1 MTPAGPVAAAGEG
14 AAAGGDWRQV
24 PAGGQR
30 ASPAA
35 GRRALPVADRRAAV
49 ALVVLALAVYNL
61 NFRVI
66 QDGDTTPARAL
77 PFALW
82 RTGTVRL
89 DAVAGLV
96 TAVPPGKPYHE
107 AYWIWRS
114 PAGHLY
120 SRYPILAPLLVSP
133 LYAPAVAWLAWRGWE
148 AWRLENTALRME
160 KIAASLV
167 ASLSVGLFY
176 LLARRQAEPRRA
188 LLAALAYGFATGT
201 WVISSQALW
210 LHGTAEL
217 LAVCALL
224 AVTSEHGSSRYRL
237 TVTPSPETS
246 THTANVFPQASI
258 ASPPSTLDPLPGL
271 LDRRVPTRQARG
283 GRGRRLPPPHGD
295 QFRLAAAGLTAGLM
309 AGNRPPDALLA
320 AGILVYLVARRGRQ
334 ALWALAAAAGALAP
348 VVVYNLAVF
357 RHLAG
362 GYGVMGIAGP
372 HPFYGHPLLPGVAGL
387 LLSPAKGLVVFSPFL
402 LFLAGRF
409 LPVRKAGASGTAGSS
424 TGAGSGAA
432 AGTAGARAG
441 AGADSGAANGIAGA
455 GGTTGARGGTGAG
468 SGATAGTAGAGA
480 RMVAGSSVAA
490 GTSDRLLD
498 LSVAGACVAQLL
510 FYAST
515 DYRAG
520 ACYGPR
526 FLTDMLPFLAWLLVP
541 VVVRL
546 RGWGLRAFVAAV
558 AAGVVIQAIGAFCYP
573 RGRSDDRYYP
583 PELPRLTLAPSV
595 WSLADAPFL
604 VEARAGLAPLELLPH
619 RHVRRQ

>member
-1 MTPAGPVAAAGEG
+1 MRLA
-14 AAAGGDWRQV
+14 DR
-24 PAGGQR
+24 R
-30 ASPAA
+30 DSPA
-35 GRRALPVADRRAAV
+35 ADRRAAV
-49 ALVVLALAVYNL
+49 ALVVLALTVYNL

-82 RTGTVRL
+82 RTGSVRL
-89 DAVAGLV
+89 DPVAGLV

-107 AYWIWRS
+107 AYWVWRS

-120 SRYPILAPLLVSP
+120 SCYPIVTPLLVSP

-160 KIAASLV
+160 KIAASLL

-176 LLARRQAEPRRA
+176 LLARRQADPRRA
-188 LLAALAYGFATGT
+188 FLAAVAYGFATGT

-210 LHGTAEL
+210 LHGAAEL

-224 AVTSEHGSSRYRL
+224 AA
-237 TVTPSPETS
+237 
-246 THTANVFPQASI
+246 TAEPRPA
-258 ASPPSTLDPLPGL
+258 T
-271 LDRRVPTRQARG
+271 
-283 GRGRRLPPPHGD
+283 
-295 QFRLAAAGLTAGLM
+295 LAAAGLAAGLM

-320 AGILVYLVARRGRQ
+320 AGILVYIVARRGRQ
-334 ALWALAAAAGALAP
+334 ALWALAAAAAALAP
-348 VVVYNLAVF
+348 VVAYNLAVF

-362 GYGVMGIAGP
+362 GYAVSGLAGP
-372 HPFYGHPLLPGVAGL
+372 HPFYAHPLLPGVAGL
-387 LLSPAKGLVVFSPFL
+387 LLSPAKGLLVFSPFL
-402 LFLAGRF
+402 LFLGGRL
-409 LPVRKAGASGTAGSS
+409 LPVRN
-424 TGAGSGAA
+424 
-432 AGTAGARAG
+432 AG
-441 AGADSGAANGIAGA
+441 AGTGKGAASGGA
-455 GGTTGARGGTGAG
+455 AW
-468 SGATAGTAGAGA
+468 TAGAGA
-480 RMVAGSSVAA
+480 GTAADSTAAAGTDRAGVSVTAGAGAGTEAGSSAAARGSVGAGWTASDEAPARQAPKRHAA
-490 GTSDRLLD
+490 GVPGSPDRLLD

-526 FLTDMLPFLAWLLVP
+526 FLTDMLPFLVWLLVP
-541 VVVRL
+541 VVARL
-546 RGWGLRAFVAAV
+546 HGFSLRAFVAAV

-595 WSLADAPFL
+595 WSFADAPFL
-604 VEARAGLAPLELLPH
+604 VEARAGLAPPELLPH
-619 RHVRRQ
+619 RHGRRP